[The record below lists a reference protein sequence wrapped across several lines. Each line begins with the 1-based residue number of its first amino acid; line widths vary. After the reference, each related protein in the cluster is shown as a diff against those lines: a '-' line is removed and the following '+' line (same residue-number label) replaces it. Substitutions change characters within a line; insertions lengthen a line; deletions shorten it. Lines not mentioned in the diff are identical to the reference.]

1 VTELEKLKISNFQA
15 GILREI
21 GVGGEVVESST
32 PHFLNGA
39 SSIVIVKIFNRLSSQ
54 TSTFSRADHDKCSLI
69 VV

>member
-1 VTELEKLKISNFQA
+1 MTELEKLKISNFQA

-54 TSTFSRADHDKCSLI
+54 TVRHLLFLEPI
-69 VV
+69 MINVL